1 MKTAIKVNKT
11 KNYIEIKIPNDL
23 IVFFTNMRGDVFVQ
37 NRKSFLNEIVD
48 VFKLDLGN
56 GNSDIEGMLID
67 VIKCVVENESD
78 NLTEVT
84 INELTIKVD

>member
-23 IVFFTNMRGDVFVQ
+23 IVFFTNMRGDVSVE
-37 NRKSFLNEIVD
+37 NKKGFLNEIVD

-56 GNSDIEGMLID
+56 GNSDIERMLID
-67 VIKCVVENESD
+67 VIKCVVENESYS
-78 NLTEVT
+78 LTKVNR
-84 INELTIKVD
+84 NELNIKVD